1 MATSGTFYVYE
12 HWRLDRDEC
21 FYVGKGRAGRAYAM
35 NERNRHHK
43 AIVAKLSRIGS
54 ALEVKMVAVGL
65 SEADAFALEVERIV
79 FWREAGVDLTNIT
92 DGGEG
97 VAGLKMSD
105 AAKQKM
111 SDKKIG
117 VKRGPH
123 SAEHRLKIGLAL
135 RGKKFSPEHIEKLS
149 KARRARV
156 TSSETKEK
164 MSQSM
169 TRFYRENPEAC
180 RAASAVHTGRRHSE
194 ATKKLISEKSK
205 NKVISKEQRAKISQ
219 TLTGKKQSKETIEKR
234 VASIAKRRLE
244 SAK

>member
-1 MATSGTFYVYE
+1 MANGETFYVYE

-21 FYVGKGRAGRAYAM
+21 FYVGKGRAGRAYSM
-35 NERNRHHK
+35 KGRNRHHK

-54 ALEVKMVAVGL
+54 ALEVRMVATGL
-65 SEADAFALEVERIV
+65 SEADAFALEIERIS
-79 FWREAGVDLTNIT
+79 FWREAGVDLANVT

-97 VAGLKMSD
+97 VTGLRMSD
-105 AAKQKM
+105 ASKQKM

-123 SAEHRLKIGLAL
+123 SAEHRLRIGLAH

-169 TRFYRENPEAC
+169 TKFYKENPEA
-180 RAASAVHTGRRHSE
+180 RQAVSVARKGMRHSE
-194 ATKKLISEKSK
+194 ATKKLMSEKSK
-205 NKVISKEQRAKISQ
+205 NKIISKEQRAKISQ